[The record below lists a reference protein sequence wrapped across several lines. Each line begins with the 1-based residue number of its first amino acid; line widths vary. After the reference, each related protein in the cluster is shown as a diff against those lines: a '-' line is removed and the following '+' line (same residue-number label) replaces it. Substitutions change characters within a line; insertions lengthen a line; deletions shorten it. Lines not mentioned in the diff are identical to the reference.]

1 MLSRS
6 YLRSYNIGHSNF
18 ETPLNHLYDKEER
31 ELEQGAEGI
40 SIKHDTNEYR
50 KKNKMFCF
58 QYTRRFLQYDLWH
71 TVR

>member
-1 MLSRS
+1 MEIDIMLSRS

-18 ETPLNHLYDKEER
+18 ETPLNHLYNKEER

-50 KKNKMFCF
+50 
-58 QYTRRFLQYDLWH
+58 
-71 TVR
+71 